1 MAGPI
6 FENDLSPRIVFAHS
20 LVCKLVVVDGL
31 RPNCE
36 LRVPLSGDVI
46 IVVSIRERRDFR
58 RPFFPK
64 DLKNFLCYIGIVSYV
79 SGILVEVSLR
89 FIGYDSLGIGIL
101 RDLRIG

>member
-1 MAGPI
+1 MAEPI

-64 DLKNFLCYIGIVSYV
+64 DLKNFLCIWIVSYI

-101 RDLRIG
+101 RDLGIG

>member
-46 IVVSIRERRDFR
+46 IVVSIRERRDF
-58 RPFFPK
+58 FPK
-64 DLKNFLCYIGIVSYV
+64 DLKNFLRIGIVSYV
-79 SGILVEVSLR
+79 SGILVEVSLK

-101 RDLRIG
+101 RDLGIG

>member
-1 MAGPI
+1 MNYG
-6 FENDLSPRIVFAHS
+6 
-20 LVCKLVVVDGL
+20 
-31 RPNCE
+31 
-36 LRVPLSGDVI
+36 RVPLSGDVI

-64 DLKNFLCYIGIVSYV
+64 DLKNFLCIWIVSYI

-101 RDLRIG
+101 RDLGIG

>member
-1 MAGPI
+1 MAEPI

-36 LRVPLSGDVI
+36 LRSRSFVGGCNNCCFDSGTT
-46 IVVSIRERRDFR
+46 R
-58 RPFFPK
+58 FFPK
-64 DLKNFLCYIGIVSYV
+64 DLKNFLCIGIVSYV

-101 RDLRIG
+101 RDLGIG

>member
-20 LVCKLVVVDGL
+20 SVCKLVVVDGL

-46 IVVSIRERRDFR
+46 IVVSIRERRDF
-58 RPFFPK
+58 FPK
-64 DLKNFLCYIGIVSYV
+64 DLKNFLRIGIVSYV
-79 SGILVEVSLR
+79 SGILVEVSLK

-101 RDLRIG
+101 RDLGIG

>member
-64 DLKNFLCYIGIVSYV
+64 DLKNFLCIWIVSYI

-101 RDLRIG
+101 RDLGIG